1 MSDATDSEYDQEV
14 DSKGPMWSV
23 NPMTLMPT
31 ATPMSDATPISDVT
45 PMSDVTPTTESTL
58 DLRSGQW
65 IFSTMS
71 TATPIGNATPSR
83 VATPTEDNSD
93 STTSESSDED
103 YSPEIPRKRK
113 NPPKN
118 PRKRISKKPARYSTS
133 EYTSESDEEISEK
146 SSKNS
151 AKFSVKTRREQNRT
165 ADNIADFLFNQ
176 LKSKTGT
183 LEWGK
188 KYGEF
193 KVSNQK
199 LLAKMWGD
207 RKGNRNM
214 TYNNVARTMRY
225 HYKKSKKKEL
235 EIVNKKLVYRFSDN
249 FLASKL

>member
-1 MSDATDSEYDQEV
+1 
-14 DSKGPMWSV
+14 
-23 NPMTLMPT
+23 
-31 ATPMSDATPISDVT
+31 
-45 PMSDVTPTTESTL
+45 MSDVTPTTESTL

-65 IFSTMS
+65 IFSTMP
-71 TATPIGNATPSR
+71 TATPIGNATPTR
-83 VATPTEDNSD
+83 VVTPTEDNSDSEFIVD

-207 RKGNRNM
+207 RKKYGEFKVSNQ
-214 TYNNVARTMRY
+214 
-225 HYKKSKKKEL
+225 
-235 EIVNKKLVYRFSDN
+235 KL
-249 FLASKL
+249 LAKMW